1 MADRQP
7 APASDPRLRGFLIH
21 LFAYFAVMVVLVVVN
36 VTAGSQAPWFIWPA
50 IAWMAPLALHAAY
63 AMGLFDRMR
72 E

>member
-7 APASDPRLRGFLIH
+7 APASDSRLRGFLIH
-21 LFAYFAVMVVLVVVN
+21 LLAYFAVMVVLVVVN
-36 VTAGSQAPWFIWPA
+36 VTASPETAWFLWPA
-50 IAWMAPLALHAAY
+50 IAWMALLALHAAY